1 MIATFDNSVF
11 GMEKFSGIVAVRYSF
26 RSLERSLETRR
37 LYCFITIIIIIRRT
51 ATQIQIYLSV
61 RVRNHMYE
69 IIHLRM

>member
-11 GMEKFSGIVAVRYSF
+11 GMEKFSEIVAVRYNF

-51 ATQIQIYLSV
+51 ATHTNIFE
-61 RVRNHMYE
+61 RACA
-69 IIHLRM
+69 